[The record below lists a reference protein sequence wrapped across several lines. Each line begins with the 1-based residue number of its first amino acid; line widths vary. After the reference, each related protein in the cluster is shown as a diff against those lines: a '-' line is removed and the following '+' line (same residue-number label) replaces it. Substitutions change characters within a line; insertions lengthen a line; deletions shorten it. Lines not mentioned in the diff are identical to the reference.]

1 MTAGQR
7 RYAEMI
13 AIRLAVEIL
22 AGQSRCQP
30 FGDAHLRAAKHLGA
44 TATNDRLAARICSAA
59 ASRHPTSGSWNN
71 GSSDMRTSPS
81 WEWVNRDVRESDTAP
96 VTVKQRWVV
105 PWRNREAARIR
116 ARVIYGRA
124 ASARVTVGVGR

>member
-30 FGDAHLRAAKHLGA
+30 FGDAHLRAAVHLGA
-44 TATNDRLAARICSAA
+44 TATNDRLVALASLVALLALQPGARYRPTPTVTRSLAAR
-59 ASRHPTSGSWNN
+59 P
-71 GSSDMRTSPS
+71 
-81 WEWVNRDVRESDTAP
+81 
-96 VTVKQRWVV
+96 
-105 PWRNREAARIR
+105 
-116 ARVIYGRA
+116 
-124 ASARVTVGVGR
+124 

>member
-30 FGDAHLRAAKHLGA
+30 FGDAHLRAAVHLGA
-44 TATNDRLAARICSAA
+44 TATNDRLVALTSLVRLLTLWSGTGYRPTPTVTRALAARTLDPA
-59 ASRHPTSGSWNN
+59 G
-71 GSSDMRTSPS
+71 
-81 WEWVNRDVRESDTAP
+81 
-96 VTVKQRWVV
+96 
-105 PWRNREAARIR
+105 AR
-116 ARVIYGRA
+116 
-124 ASARVTVGVGR
+124 